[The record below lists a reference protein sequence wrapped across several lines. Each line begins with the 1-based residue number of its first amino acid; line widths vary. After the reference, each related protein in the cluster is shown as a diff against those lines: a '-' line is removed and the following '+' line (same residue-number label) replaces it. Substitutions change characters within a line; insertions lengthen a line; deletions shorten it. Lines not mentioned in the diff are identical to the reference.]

1 MATQHQI
8 PCFAVLGHPNEGKS
22 SVVSTLTENDQI
34 PVSRIPGETTRS
46 RTHTVSVDGE
56 PVISFVDTP
65 GFQVPRQTLEWF
77 RKFSGNPSEIT
88 REFIAAH
95 KEDPF
100 FADECQLF
108 APVAQGAGIIYVVDG
123 SRPVRP
129 DDLVEMEILRLTGS
143 PRMAVINSKASN
155 GSDMGQHIDQ
165 WAMEFRKHFN
175 AIRTFNSNTAN
186 FRERIRMLE
195 SLTVIDQ
202 QWEQAM
208 KRVVEIF
215 REEMYKRNRLAC
227 ANIIYFLETALSLT
241 VSAPISSLDNPQ
253 RIREK
258 LEKTHRDKI
267 RNMEE
272 NLFSEIRSLF
282 KHNLYE
288 VDMEENDIFS
298 QDLFAKETWEA
309 LGLKKSQL
317 AAAGALLGG
326 GAGAIADVA
335 AQGLSFGIFTV
346 AGGLLGAGSALMGG
360 KKLAN
365 LSFPNTPMAGD
376 RLQIGPNRNIQFLF
390 VLLDRALLYYAQI
403 IKRPHGKRDDIRDT
417 TKGKQGFSAAF
428 SSEQRSVCMGFFKSL
443 TGKSLRSSKNASQ
456 NFAKLIQEVIN
467 DLSRD

>member
-1 MATQHQI
+1 MTPQNRI

-22 SVVSTLTENDQI
+22 SVVSTLTENDRI

-77 RKFSGNPSEIT
+77 RQFSGVPSEIT
-88 REFIAAH
+88 KEFIAAH
-95 KEDPF
+95 KNDPF

-108 APVAQGAGIIYVVDG
+108 APVAEGAGIIYVVDG

-143 PRMAVINSKASN
+143 PRMAVINAKTPR
-155 GSDMGQHIDQ
+155 GDYIDQ
-165 WAMEFRKHFN
+165 WTAEFRKHFN

-195 SLTVIDQ
+195 SLAPIDQ
-202 QWEQAM
+202 QWEKQM

-215 REEMYKRNRLAC
+215 QEEMHKRNRLVC
-227 ANIIYFLETALSLT
+227 ANIIYFLETALCLT
-241 VSAPISSLDNPQ
+241 VSAPISSLDNPK

-258 LEKTHRDKI
+258 LEKIHQDKI
-267 RNMEE
+267 RKMEK

-282 KHNLYE
+282 KHNLYQI
-288 VDMEENDIFS
+288 DMEEEEIFS
-298 QDLFAKETWEA
+298 QDLFAQKTWEA

-317 AAAGALLGG
+317 AMAGAVLGG
-326 GAGAIADVA
+326 GAGMLADVA
-335 AQGLSFGIFTV
+335 VQGLSFGIFTMT
-346 AGGLLGAGSALMGG
+346 GGLLGAGSALMGG

-365 LSFPNTPMAGD
+365 RSFPRTPMAGE
-376 RLQIGPNRNIQFLF
+376 RLTIGPNRNIQFLF
-390 VLLDRALLYYAQI
+390 VLLDRALLYYAHI
-403 IKRPHGKRDDIRDT
+403 INRAHGKRDNTHDT
-417 TKGKQGFSAAF
+417 TSGKQGFSAAF
-428 SSEQRSVCMGFFKSL
+428 SSAQRSACMTFFKNL
-443 TGKSLRSSKNASQ
+443 TGKSLRPSKTVGQ
-456 NFAKLIQEVIN
+456 NFAKLIQELI
-467 DLSRD
+467 DDISKE